1 MKACRDSNG
10 TTVTFVS
17 SDKMRHIN
25 KDNLCNSSIC
35 NMPLKKKKSLTQ
47 SVILKSTLEK
57 RKGILETTITAFLK
71 HLN

>member
-17 SDKMRHIN
+17 SDKMHHIN
-25 KDNLCNSSIC
+25 KDDLCNSSIC
-35 NMPLKKKKSLTQ
+35 NMPLKKKSLKP

-57 RKGILETTITAFLK
+57 TGILETTITAFLK